1 MGYVGK
7 KPADIIATAVDTT
20 TGTFSGDLTVDTNTL
35 YVDSANNRVGV
46 GTVSP
51 SDLLELSGS
60 TAQPAI
66 RLNDTDVSGL
76 YHRIFTPT
84 NTGLA
89 ISADT
94 GNVASDSF
102 LRFDVDGSEAMRID
116 SNGNVGIGV
125 VPETWT
131 TSLSTRALQV
141 GDVTSIH
148 EVASEYSRFAS
159 NMYYDGTFKYITSN
173 PATRYTQQ
181 GGTHVWDYASSG
193 SADGAITFNE
203 AMRIDSSGNLL
214 VGKTSSGIATAGI
227 ELRSNDD
234 VLITSNGSQALYLNR
249 LSSDGSIVEFR
260 QAGTTKGSI
269 GVNTKLYIGG
279 SGETHTTGVSFQGS
293 GTSTNRNISPSDG
306 SGSLVDGAINL
317 GSSSSRWNSLWLS
330 GGVYLGG
337 TGSANYL
344 DDYEEGTWI
353 ATITTDGTDFTTSGR
368 GTDGYYTKIGNK
380 VVAYFSA
387 SINSPSSGT
396 GNLIITGLPFTA
408 NNISYVTSMIGW
420 GRVDLASSYV
430 PYGDV
435 VDNTT
440 TLRFLY
446 SVNNANPSRVLASDL
461 NGNITPYIT
470 GSITYRT
477 NS

>member
-1 MGYVGK
+1 MFSV
-7 KPADIIATAVDTT
+7 ADTVSKSDG
-20 TGTFSGDLTVDTNTL
+20 GTFDGNVTMAGTLDVTGDLTVDTSTL
-35 YVDSANNRVGV
+35 YVDSTNNRVGIGATSLSNKLTVNGDQVLLANGELKFADATNNQV
-46 GTVSP
+46 GTIRN
-51 SDLLELSGS
+51 SGS
-60 TAQPAI
+60 SATSQLEFLTASTE
-66 RLNDTDVSGL
+66 R
-76 YHRIFTPT
+76 
-84 NTGLA
+84 
-89 ISADT
+89 
-94 GNVASDSF
+94 
-102 LRFDVDGSEAMRID
+102 MRID
-116 SNGNVGIGV
+116 ASGNLLVG
-125 VPETWT
+125 T
-131 TSLSTRALQV
+131 TSQ
-141 GDVTSIH
+141 I
-148 EVASEYSRFAS
+148 
-159 NMYYDGTFKYITSN
+159 
-173 PATRYTQQ
+173 Q
-181 GGTHVWDYASSG
+181 GGKLSVLGDIGFGTSTSKNLIGDFGTSDLYMINYNSGTMRFHVG
-193 SADGAITFNE
+193 GGAAGDE
-203 AMRIDSSGNLL
+203 AMRIDSSRNLL
-214 VGKTSSGIATAGI
+214 VGTTDSSVWDRNANSTADNGGNIRNDGRAGFSYYNASGTNATLNINRTGTDGILA
-227 ELRSNDD
+227 
-234 VLITSNGSQALYLNR
+234 
-249 LSSDGSIVEFR
+249 EFR
-260 QAGTTKGSI
+260 KSGTAVGSI

-306 SGSLVDGAINL
+306 GGTLVDGAVNL
-317 GSSSSRWNSLWLS
+317 GSSSARWNSLWLS

-337 TGSANYL
+337 TGSANKL
-344 DDYEEGTWI
+344 DDYEEGTWTP
-353 ATITTDGTDFTTSGR
+353 TITTDGTDFTTSGR